1 MLKWS
6 LTSCWWPK
14 FRHLVKAVLP
24 LWVMEKEESPK
35 GGDSL
40 PVLATYLQ
48 YVLNHCWRNALR
60 AYMNWRILCYFACF
74 TPCFWMPEGTWHESC
89 LMTKIPYKHW
99 ILNINS
105 SNLEMINEPKHICCW
120 NRCTVLSCESSW
132 EHGDLC
138 LGNSWTRKTQNDP
151 MNCCLGVLPWM
162 MLEIAVLVEGP
173 AQKSQWWEVMT
184 FCPGCTENV
193 WCNRWVYCWRVGN
206 SNTNCNDF
214 IHDVCIKC
222 SRYIYLFFSLLWSSS
237 DTRTANSECCPFRH
251 LAMNLSIERITEG
264 FTNESH
270 LGSVSSHDL
279 ISRDSSG

>member
-1 MLKWS
+1 MAKIQASSQGCASSVSNGERGISKGGRFPTCPCYLSSVRAESLLEKCAEGIYELENNLTAILRTICHVFGCLKVCDMSLASWLRF
-6 LTSCWWPK
+6 LTS
-14 FRHLVKAVLP
+14 
-24 LWVMEKEESPK
+24 KE
-35 GGDSL
+35 
-40 PVLATYLQ
+40 Y
-48 YVLNHCWRNALR
+48 YI
-60 AYMNWRILCYFACF
+60 M
-74 TPCFWMPEGTWHESC
+74 
-89 LMTKIPYKHW
+89 
-99 ILNINS
+99 NS
-105 SNLEMINEPKHICCW
+105 SNLEIIKEPKWICCW
-120 NRCTVLSCESSW
+120 NRCAVLSCESSW

-151 MNCCLGVLPWM
+151 MNCWLGVLPWM
-162 MLEIAVLVEGP
+162 ISEIAVLVEGR